1 MARTPSQLGMQILTH
16 RVLVYAPPFTM
27 RSAKAVEERLVKS
40 VIGYSFLKKKRILSG
55 SVYAQKA
62 LRRAFNDKPKKIS
75 PLKDLFL
82 GLFLDLFFNYSGL
95 T

>member
-40 VIGYSFLKKKRILSG
+40 VIGYSFLKKKKIPYG
-55 SVYAQKA
+55 NAFVQKVLQPA
-62 LRRAFNDKPKKIS
+62 SRDKPKKIS